1 MKERNAM
8 FKNCNI
14 KLILLPILV
23 VVLLAVILIVVFT
36 KGHPKTPATVEKV
49 FNALEINGFIGTDLT
64 SVYQEEWNIGNAL
77 KNAIGCEENDIRFD
91 FFVFD
96 NEKNAEGIRKQYQS
110 YIREN
115 RYAYPNI
122 EISEGSA
129 NYMLYTIKADG
140 LYTIN
145 MRVAN
150 TLIFAYCNE
159 ENAGRLNAIMTKI
172 GYFDE

>member
-1 MKERNAM
+1 M
-8 FKNCNI
+8 FKNGNI
-14 KLILLPILV
+14 KLILFPVLV
-23 VVLLAVILIVVFT
+23 VALLAVILFVVFT
-36 KGHPKTPATVEKV
+36 KGHPKTPATAEKV
-49 FNALEINGFIGTDLT
+49 FNAIENNGFVGADIT
-64 SVYQEEWNIGNAL
+64 SDYQEKWGTGNEL
-77 KNAIGCEENDIRFD
+77 QKAIAFEDGDIRFD
-91 FFVFD
+91 FFEFD
-96 NEKNAEGIRKQYQS
+96 NEKSAEGIRKQYQS

-159 ENAGRLNAIMTKI
+159 ENASKLNAIMIEI